1 LIRQRH
7 PFHRILALHLAAFI
21 LLMHVGLPMCEHF
34 AEVPDMKCG
43 IAADCYS
50 PCCTKQFTRS
60 SFEQPHSE
68 DVNATVISNQPCC
81 KDYLARVNA
90 EFIPATVNKAFNYGK
105 TGPAPVVCF
114 ADGLASLRF
123 SSNIPRITDHLR
135 PVLLYGRS
143 LLIFEQ
149 TFLI

>member
-1 LIRQRH
+1 VRQRH

-60 SFEQPHSE
+60 SLKQRLSK
-68 DVNATVISNQPCC
+68 DVNAPVISNQPCC
-81 KDYLARVNA
+81 VDYLARINA
-90 EFIPATVNKAFNYGK
+90 EFIPAAANKAINQGK
-105 TGPAPVVCF
+105 TGAAPVVF
-114 ADGLASLRF
+114 FSEALTSLRF
-123 SSNIPRITDHLR
+123 SSEIPPITDHVR
-135 PVLLYGRS
+135 PVPLYGRS